1 MLDLAVGRTR
11 RRARAI
17 PADDPWEVASGVY
30 CLGPSGRT
38 QTNVFFVRSHGSWAL
53 IDAGWARDAD
63 RIERA
68 AAMVCGPQERPVAIL
83 LTHCH
88 PDHAGAALA
97 LARRW
102 GCHVHMLPSE
112 LPIAT
117 GDFAAMVEQ
126 AGPLDR
132 LLILPIMRAMGRQ
145 RREAAIAKSS
155 LRGVARAFDPDGAV
169 PALPDWRAIRTPGH
183 TPGHVCFFRSE
194 DRVLICGD
202 ALVTLRVNSLSG
214 FALRRQG
221 LSAPPWYTTWD
232 RQLAERSIDTLA
244 HLDPVVV
251 AGGHG
256 WPVAGPDVAAGLRA
270 FAKAGG
276 GGRRMSGQIFIARP
290 VEEVFDMAADEP
302 SWNPAMTGVE
312 WLTPPPVGAGSRFVA
327 MMGGRMRM
335 EVEITGFDRP
345 HSISSRTRSPMMTTD
360 GTVGFTPVG
369 DGTLL
374 RWDWIYRL
382 HGAAR
387 LATPVFAA
395 FGGRW
400 ERANWVRMRDLLE
413 VIS

>member
-1 MLDLAVGRTR
+1 MPVLRS
-11 RRARAI
+11 
-17 PADDPWEVASGVY
+17 PW
-30 CLGPSGRT
+30 
-38 QTNVFFVRSHGSWAL
+38 RS
-53 IDAGWARDAD
+53 D
-63 RIERA
+63 
-68 AAMVCGPQERPVAIL
+68 
-83 LTHCH
+83 
-88 PDHAGAALA
+88 GAATCTCFA
-97 LARRW
+97 
-102 GCHVHMLPSE
+102 SE
-112 LPIAT
+112 LPIAD

-132 LLILPIMRAMGRQ
+132 FLILPIMRAMGRQ

-155 LRGVARAFDPDGAV
+155 LREVARVFEPDGAV

-183 TPGHVCFFRSE
+183 TPGHVSFFRPE
-194 DRVLICGD
+194 DRVLISGD

-214 FALRRQG
+214 FALCRQG

-232 RQLAERSIDTLA
+232 RRAAERSIEALA
-244 HLDPVVV
+244 DLDPAVV

-256 WPVAGPDVAAGLRA
+256 WPVAGPDVAARLRA
-270 FAKAGG
+270 FASVGG
-276 GGRRMSGQIFIARP
+276 GGRRMSGEVFIARP

-327 MMGGRMRM
+327 TMGGRMRM

-345 HSISSRTRSPMMTTD
+345 HSISSHTRSSMMTTD
-360 GTVGFTPVG
+360 GTVSFTPAG

>member
-11 RRARAI
+11 RWARARS
-17 PADDPWEVASGVY
+17 ADDPWEVAAGVY

-53 IDAGWARDAD
+53 IDAGWAHDVD

-68 AAMVCGPQERPVAIL
+68 ASMVCGPQERPVAIL

-97 LARRW
+97 LAKRW
-102 GCHVHMLPSE
+102 GCHVHMLASE
-112 LPIAT
+112 LPIAD

-132 LLILPIMRAMGRQ
+132 FLILPIMRAMGRQ

-155 LRGVARAFDPDGAV
+155 LREVARLFEPDGAV

-183 TPGHVCFFRSE
+183 TPGHVSFFRAE

-214 FALRRQG
+214 FALCRQG

-232 RQLAERSIDTLA
+232 RQLAQRSIDALA
-244 HLDPVVV
+244 DLDPAVV

-256 WPVAGPDVAAGLRA
+256 WPVAGPDIATRLRA
-270 FAKAGG
+270 FASVGG
-276 GGRRMSGQIFIARP
+276 GGRRMSGEVFIARP

-302 SWNPAMTGVE
+302 SWNPAMAGVE

-327 MMGGRMRM
+327 TMGGRMRM

-345 HSISSRTRSPMMTTD
+345 HSISSHTRSSMMTTD
-360 GTVGFTPVG
+360 GTVSFTPAG

-382 HGAAR
+382 HGPSR